1 MATKSEIEQTIL
13 RVAGNP
19 VSGPIRAM
27 AGEFAEAIVALDED
41 PADTPKP
48 VKPTARAAASNSC
61 GSWLSIRTSNAMPSM
76 CFEALAPPTA
86 RL

>member
-27 AGEFAEAIVALDED
+27 AGQFAEAIVELDS
-41 PADTPKP
+41 ADTPKP
-48 VKPTARAAASNSC
+48 VKPTR
-61 GSWLSIRTSNAMPSM
+61 GTSQQREKETRVLGAV
-76 CFEALAPPTA
+76 EQ
-86 RL
+86 R

>member
-27 AGEFAEAIVALDED
+27 AGEFAEAIVELDS
-41 PADTPKP
+41 ADTPKP
-48 VKPTARAAASNSC
+48 VKPTR
-61 GSWLSIRTSNAMPSM
+61 G
-76 CFEALAPPTA
+76 TA
-86 RL
+86 QQREKETRVLGAVEQR

>member
-48 VKPTARAAASNSC
+48 VKPSR
-61 GSWLSIRTSNAMPSM
+61 GTSQQREKETRVLGAV
-76 CFEALAPPTA
+76 EQ
-86 RL
+86 R